1 MNHLWQSSLFVV
13 VVWILT
19 LALKSNRAAIR
30 YWLWLAASVKFLI
43 PFSLL
48 VSIGNQFEWR
58 TAAPVI
64 SQPQV
69 SFVMEGIG
77 RASVAPTTAVVAAPA
92 FNYVPMLVGI
102 WFCGFAI
109 GVISWMR
116 WWLHMRK
123 ALRTAEDFGRRNRL
137 PHMSHLAHMSHLSH
151 MSNMSHLSHMSD
163 MGLARLPIKISSTR
177 MEPGVF
183 GIFRPVLLL
192 PEGIMDRLS
201 LAQLEAIVAHEL
213 CHVRRRD
220 NLTAAI
226 HMVVETVFWFHPL
239 VWWIRTRLID
249 ERERACDE
257 EVLRLGN
264 EAEVYAA
271 SILES
276 CKLYLESPLACVSGV
291 TGSDLKKR
299 IEAIMAN
306 RHAVRVNFSK
316 KLLLGVAAIGAVM
329 GPVAVGVLNAPA
341 GLAQSHAEFDV
352 ATVKLIKPGSQPEN
366 RKITAAHGSLMMQ
379 QQTVRDCITWAYG
392 LTAASQIT
400 GPEWLDSEQY
410 DIAAKAAETA
420 TQEDLR
426 RMLQA
431 LLAER
436 FKLTIRHKTEQ
447 RPLYSLVVGKGGP
460 KLREVQQE
468 PVKGFHVDQD
478 GNFLSY
484 HMVTNMTRLAEILPG
499 FLDQPLL
506 DKTGLKG
513 VYDFTLRV
521 EMDSQI
527 RFPERG
533 QPFHG
538 FGLTPSIFGAVEALG
553 LKLVSE
559 KGPVDVIVVD
569 HVERPSGNDQAFFR
583 KALWTPPQ
591 AFEVASLKPTAETG
605 RGMSLNRSPGGRFT
619 TTNASLEMLIEFAY
633 DVRSHQVSG
642 GPKWLESEGF
652 DIVAKAENANPSTED
667 LRAMVQ
673 KLLEDRFK
681 LALHRETKELLE
693 FALAVGKGG
702 PKLHASG
709 KDETRI
715 SGGGKGRTIYEKA
728 SMATLAWNLSQRLG
742 RTVVDRTGLKGDFD
756 FALEW
761 APGEDEP
768 RKKINGVE
776 IPPPT
781 DISGPSVFTAL
792 QEQLGLKLESTKGPV
807 EILVIDRAE
816 RPSAN

>member
-13 VVWILT
+13 AVWVLT
-19 LALKSNRAAIR
+19 LTLRTNRAAVR

-58 TAAPVI
+58 TASLM
-64 SQPQV
+64 SQPQI
-69 SFVMEGIG
+69 SFVMEEMS
-77 RASVAPTTAVVAAPA
+77 RASAAPMAVAVASPA
-92 FNYVPMLVGI
+92 FNVVPILFAV

-109 GVISWMR
+109 GVVSWIR
-116 WWLHMRK
+116 RWLHILA
-123 ALRTAEDFGRRNRL
+123 ALSAAEDFGGRVFGASRALL
-137 PHMSHLAHMSHLSH
+137 PM
-151 MSNMSHLSHMSD
+151 
-163 MGLARLPIKISSTR
+163 KISSTR

-192 PEGIMDRLS
+192 PEGIMDRLTP
-201 LAQLEAIVAHEL
+201 AQLEAIVAHEL
-213 CHVRRRD
+213 CHVQRRD

-239 VWWIRTRLID
+239 VWWIRARLID

-264 EAEVYAA
+264 EAEVYAE
-271 SILES
+271 SILEA

-329 GPVAVGVLNAPA
+329 GPVAVGVLNAPPS
-341 GLAQSHAEFDV
+341 LAQSHAEFDV
-352 ATVKLIKPGSQPEN
+352 ATVKLVKPGSQPEN
-366 RKITAAHGSLMMQ
+366 RKIAAAHGSLMMQ

-410 DIAAKAAETA
+410 DIAAKASETA
-420 TQEDLR
+420 TQEELR
-426 RMLQA
+426 VMLQA

-436 FKLTIRHKTEQ
+436 FKLAIRHTTEQ
-447 RPLYSLVVGKGGP
+447 RPLYALVVGKGGP

-468 PVKGFHVDQD
+468 VKGMHLDQD
-478 GNFLSY
+478 GGVMSY
-484 HMVTNMTRLAEILPG
+484 HLVTNVARLAQVLPL
-499 FLDQPLL
+499 FLDHPVL
-506 DKTGLKG
+506 DKTGLTG
-513 VYDFTLRV
+513 IYDMTLRV
-521 EMDSQI
+521 EMEAEARMPQ
-527 RFPERG
+527 PG
-533 QPFHG
+533 QAVRG
-538 FGLTPSIFGAVEALG
+538 FGMTPGIFGAVEALG

-559 KGPVDVIVVD
+559 KGPVDVLFID
-569 HVERPSGNDQAFFR
+569 HVERPPGNEQAFFR
-583 KALWTPPQ
+583 KVLWRPQ
-591 AFEVASLKPTAETG
+591 AFEVASIKPTAETG

-619 TTNASLEMLIEFAY
+619 TANASLERLIEYAY
-633 DVRSHQVSG
+633 DVQAHQISG
-642 GPKWLESEGF
+642 GPNWLESEGF
-652 DIVAKAENANPSTED
+652 DIVAKTESENPPTEE
-667 LRAMVQ
+667 LRLMVQ

-681 LALHRETKELLE
+681 LALHRETKELSVYTLV
-693 FALAVGKGG
+693 VGKGG
-702 PKLHASG
+702 PKLQRSD
-709 KDETRI
+709 KDGTRI
-715 SGGGKGRTIYEKA
+715 SAGGMGRTDFQKV
-728 SMATLAWNLSQRLG
+728 SMAMLAKTLSQRLG
-742 RTVVDRTGLKGDFD
+742 RTVINGTGLKGDFD

-761 APGEDEP
+761 APGEGEP
-768 RKKINGVE
+768 RKKTNGVE
-776 IPPPT
+776 VPPLT
-781 DISGPSVFTAL
+781 DTSGPSIFTAL

-816 RPSAN
+816 RPSGN

>member
-13 VVWILT
+13 VVWVLT
-19 LALKSNRAAIR
+19 LSLKSNRAAVR

-48 VSIGNQFEWR
+48 VSIGNRFEWR
-58 TAAPVI
+58 TAPLV
-64 SQPQV
+64 SQPQI
-69 SFVMEGIG
+69 SFVMEEMN
-77 RASVAPTTAVVAAPA
+77 RASKAPMEVAVASPA
-92 FNYVPMLVGI
+92 FNFVPILFGV
-102 WFCGFAI
+102 WLCGFAI
-109 GVISWMR
+109 GVVCWIR
-116 WWLHMRK
+116 WWMQIRK
-123 ALRTAEDFGRRNRL
+123 ALRAAEDIGRRNRL
-137 PHMSHLAHMSHLSH
+137 PHMSHMSH
-151 MSNMSHLSHMSD
+151 MSN

-192 PEGIMDRLS
+192 PEGITDRLTP
-201 LAQLEAIVAHEL
+201 AQLEAIVAHEL

-239 VWWIRTRLID
+239 VWWIRARLID

-271 SILES
+271 SILEA

-316 KLLLGVAAIGAVM
+316 KLMLGVAAIGAVM

-352 ATVKLIKPGSQPEN
+352 ASVKLVKPGSQPEN
-366 RKITAAHGSLMMQ
+366 RKITASHGSLMMQ
-379 QQTVRDCITWAYG
+379 QQTLRECITWAYG

-400 GPEWLDSEQY
+400 GPGWLDSEQY
-410 DIAAKAAETA
+410 DIAAKASETS

-436 FKLTIRHKTEQ
+436 FKLTIRRTVEK
-447 RPLYSLVVGKGGP
+447 RPLYALEVGKGGP
-460 KLREVQQE
+460 KLHEVQTE

-484 HMVTNMTRLAEILPG
+484 HMVTNMTRLAEVLPM
-499 FLDQPLL
+499 FLDHPLL

-521 EMDSQI
+521 EMDSEVRI
-527 RFPERG
+527 PERG

-538 FGLTPSIFGAVEALG
+538 FGLTPSIFGAVEAFG

-569 HVERPSGNDQAFFR
+569 HVEKPSENDQALFR
-583 KALWTPPQ
+583 KVLWTPPQ
-591 AFEVASLKPTAETG
+591 AFEVASIKPSPPDATD
-605 RGMSLNRSPGGRFT
+605 RSLSTKRGGRLST
-619 TTNASLEMLIEFAY
+619 SNATVKQLVYFAY
-633 DVRSHQVSG
+633 GVMPFQVSG
-642 GPKWLESEGF
+642 GPDWVGSDGF
-652 DIVAKAENANPSTED
+652 DIEAKPADPNAPKEQIRQMAQKLLADRFRLKVHTETRE
-667 LRAMVQ
+667 LPVYALVVGKHGT
-673 KLLEDRFK
+673 KLLEDRS
-681 LALHRETKELLE
+681 ESPE
-693 FALAVGKGG
+693 VGMSNLRGEMR
-702 PKLHASG
+702 AA
-709 KDETRI
+709 
-715 SGGGKGRTIYEKA
+715 KA
-728 SMATLAWNLSQRLG
+728 SMPMFAGSLSRALQRQ
-742 RTVVDRTGLKGDFD
+742 VVDQTGLKGAYSFTLRFLPDQKL
-756 FALEW
+756 AGQEEEGARANSEGASL
-761 APGEDEP
+761 
-768 RKKINGVE
+768 
-776 IPPPT
+776 
-781 DISGPSVFTAL
+781 FTAL

-807 EILVIDRAE
+807 EILVIDRVE
-816 RPSAN
+816 RPSGN